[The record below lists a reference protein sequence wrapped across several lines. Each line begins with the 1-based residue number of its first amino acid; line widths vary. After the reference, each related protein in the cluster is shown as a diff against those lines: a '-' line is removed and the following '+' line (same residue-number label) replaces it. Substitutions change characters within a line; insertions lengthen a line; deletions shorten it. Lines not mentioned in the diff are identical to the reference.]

1 MKKKAILRG
10 LLGIPLGIAL
20 GHVITIVISIVIGD
34 GNHLSAIPELVY
46 EFGGELNAVIFQA
59 ILYGTLGASFSAASV
74 IWEME
79 RWSIV
84 KQTGLYFLIT
94 AATMLPVAYFG
105 HWMERSVLGFVIYF
119 AVFVAIFVFMWLVQY
134 AIWKNK
140 IKHIDSKVKE
150 RN

>member
-10 LLGIPLGIAL
+10 LLGVPLGIAL
-20 GHVITIVISIVIGD
+20 GHLITIIISIVIGD

-59 ILYGTLGASFSAASV
+59 ILYGTLGASFAAASV

-79 RWSIV
+79 HWSIV
-84 KQTGLYFLIT
+84 KQTGVYFLIT
-94 AATMLPVAYFG
+94 AASMLPVAYLG
-105 HWMERSVLGFVIYF
+105 HWMERSVFGFVIYS
-119 AVFVAIFVFMWLVQY
+119 AVFVAIFVFIWLVQY

-140 IKHIDSKVKE
+140 IKHIDNKVKE
-150 RN
+150 RK